1 MGIKPGK
8 VSIKYQSTIFITVK
22 RNNYLIMKNILL
34 LGTLLMF
41 AFNVSAQSDVPPPPT
56 ADKTKTEK
64 ACCAKKADGEKVACT
79 SEKKAACSGKKEGAK
94 ACCAKSADGSKKTCS
109 AEEKAACSGKKDGA
123 KSCCAKT
130 ADGSKKTCSSEE
142 KAACC
147 SKSTADKSSNSK
159 SKEKGKKKKSAATTV
174 VISE

>member
-1 MGIKPGK
+1 MGIKPGI
-8 VSIKYQSTIFITVK
+8 VSIKYQSTIFIITK

-79 SEKKAACSGKKEGAK
+79 SEKKAACSGKKDGAK

-109 AEEKAACSGKKDGA
+109 A
-123 KSCCAKT
+123 
-130 ADGSKKTCSSEE
+130 EE

>member
-79 SEKKAACSGKKEGAK
+79 SEKKAACSGKK
-94 ACCAKSADGSKKTCS
+94 
-109 AEEKAACSGKKDGA
+109 DGA